1 MAAAQTA
8 LALDGKNP
16 IARYVMAEALMR
28 GGDAAK
34 AKALYQGL
42 ATDGHD
48 SFDIRVRLAQVAQG
62 ENDPK
67 TVEAELCAAKTLNP
81 ESSYPYQELS
91 TLYKKQ
97 GKDAQSLV
105 ELEHYVYLEQ
115 MQLAP
120 LKELIDGY
128 RKVGRW
134 DKVRTYGVMATFIAP
149 SDTEV
154 LLALG
159 AAYQQLAQPDQALFT
174 FESALLANPPLR
186 RPALA
191 QIGRAH
197 ALIALGQKAKAR
209 AAVALALKF
218 EAENADALAL
228 KKQVP

>member
-1 MAAAQTA
+1 
-8 LALDGKNP
+8 
-16 IARYVMAEALMR
+16 VMAEALMR
-28 GGDAAK
+28 GGDAPK
-34 AKALYQGL
+34 AKALYQSL

-97 GKDAQSLV
+97 GKDARSLV

-120 LKELIDGY
+120 LKELIEGY
-128 RKVGRW
+128 QKVGRW

-159 AAYQQLAQPDQALFT
+159 AAYQQLAEPDKALFT
-174 FESALLANPPLR
+174 FDSAVLANPPLR

-191 QIGRAH
+191 QIGRAR
-197 ALIALGQKAKAR
+197 AFVALGQKAKAK
-209 AAVALALKF
+209 AAVALALKT
-218 EAENADALAL
+218 EPENAEALAL